1 MQSKS
6 HIDVVTVTAQSS
18 SAVARSHIAA
28 SWRRSLV
35 NYGLDPGDRAAIARL
50 DAASLRRRHDQIGA
64 FRAVAEPELDRLFQ
78 LIGNSGSGLLLTDRD
93 GVILDHRCKMAD
105 DDALSDIGLL
115 PGAILN
121 EKSEGTN
128 GMGTCI
134 AEERPVIVHREDHFM
149 ARSTAFT
156 CIAVP
161 VFGARGELIAVLD
174 VSSACEDNSRSSS
187 ILLADVLM
195 RSSRRI
201 EATYFRDRYPGARI
215 VMAETTRM
223 DGSALLAVDA
233 DDLVVGAT
241 RAARQVDDAG
251 AVLPEG
257 EIGHIAIR
265 TSKSWPAGLFRGY
278 LKNGE
283 LITDAFGNGWYYTG
297 DTASRDADGYLWF
310 EGRSDDLI
318 SSAGYRISPFEVESA
333 LLEHELIAECAV
345 IGVPDETRGQLVK
358 AYIVVANG
366 AEGSDDLAS
375 NIQTFCKDLTAPYKY
390 PREIEFVTSL
400 PKTIS
405 GKIRRVELRD
415 AAS

>member
-50 DAASLRRRHDQIGA
+50 DAASLRRRQDQIGA
-64 FRAVAEPELDRLFQ
+64 FRAVAETELDRLFQ

-241 RAARQVDDAG
+241 RAARQVFELGLDGDFDPRPASDLLGQELNARNIDDVQKSAILR
-251 AVLPEG
+251 A
-257 EIGHIAIR
+257 IAR
-265 TSKSWPAGLFRGY
+265 SS
-278 LKNGE
+278 
-283 LITDAFGNGWYYTG
+283 GNMSAAARQLGI
-297 DTASRDADGYLWF
+297 
-310 EGRSDDLI
+310 GRSTL
-318 SSAGYRISPFEVESA
+318 YR
-333 LLEHELIAECAV
+333 
-345 IGVPDETRGQLVK
+345 RMKQL
-358 AYIVVANG
+358 G
-366 AEGSDDLAS
+366 
-375 NIQTFCKDLTAPYKY
+375 
-390 PREIEFVTSL
+390 IEN
-400 PKTIS
+400 
-405 GKIRRVELRD
+405 
-415 AAS
+415 